1 MKFLVLFLARLKRT
15 KCVRFGVLYDRKS
28 LDGDDSVEAVSFSSS
43 LPNYRAVCFSVY
55 LFTVMS
61 SLLMILALSCLL
73 LLLHFSFASHTILLF
88 SLALPVRPPSPL
100 LLSVYLPTRLV
111 FYLITRLHVY
121 NKTSTELTD
130 RQSVLRS
137 CIFHSPLNCLNL
149 SFSFSLSLISAP

>member
-15 KCVRFGVLYDRKS
+15 KCVWCGVVYDRKS
-28 LDGDDSVEAVSFSSS
+28 LDGDDSVEAVSSFSSS

-61 SLLMILALSCLL
+61 SLLMILALSLSLSCLL

-100 LLSVYLPTRLV
+100 LLSVYLPSRLV
-111 FYLITRLHVY
+111 FYLITRLLVY

-130 RQSVLRS
+130 RQ
-137 CIFHSPLNCLNL
+137 CLDL
-149 SFSFSLSLISAP
+149 VSSTLPSIA